1 MKEDLKDW
9 VCSFSGC
16 DGGNI
21 DADIWLCGIE
31 WGYKD
36 ATDEQRQYYYKTRLL
51 EEIKNGKVE
60 LNSNYDMFSDLTPQ
74 FNLKAKKLYAAIT
87 GNEQGKLLKL
97 NLSPIA
103 FRKDDSNLWNNNIIK
118 ATGYETKENFIQDL
132 INSQRFKGIRDKY
145 KPKVIIGIGVTHKN
159 NFAKSFFGK
168 TINFTHGNIVAQ
180 SEKNQRTRN
189 FYHTKYDGTLLVVI
203 PFLGFRITEL
213 NSDYLLQKTGRKIKD
228 LLNAV

>member
-1 MKEDLKDW
+1 MKENLKDW

-16 DGGNI
+16 SGGNI

-36 ATDEQRQYYYKTRLL
+36 ATEEQREHYYNKKLL

-74 FNLKAKKLYAAIT
+74 YNLKAKKIYAAIT
-87 GNEQGKLLKL
+87 DKEQGKLLKL

-103 FRKDDSNLWNNNIIK
+103 FRKDDPSLWNNDIIK
-118 ATGYETKENFIQDL
+118 ATGYETKESFIQDL
-132 INSQRFKGIRDKY
+132 VNTHRFKGIRDKY

-159 NFAKSFFGK
+159 NFAKSFFGR

-180 SEKNQRTRN
+180 SEKNKRTRN
-189 FYHTKYDGTLLVVI
+189 FYHTKHDGTLLVVI

-213 NSDYLLQKTGRKIKD
+213 NSDYLLQETGRKIKELFND
-228 LLNAV
+228 